1 MKHNYHTHT
10 TRCHHAEGSDED
22 YVLAA
27 IKAGYKT
34 LGFSDHAPW
43 PHRSPEVQFI
53 RMSISDFH
61 DYTESIRRL
70 GRQYGGKIDILLGL
84 EAEYYPERIEFMREL
99 LKTTPL
105 DYLILGNHF
114 KEYESHGTYFGNYH
128 EPQNVIKDY
137 KELSIEALRSGL
149 YKIFAHP
156 DIFVRSLF
164 EWNQEA
170 IDASVE
176 ICRVAKEC
184 GVILEYNLGGVR
196 YKRKELD
203 YPYTPFWK
211 IAAEVGN
218 DVIIGVDAHS
228 PSDLER
234 FDTIE
239 AAQATLKEC
248 GITPIDKVELK

>member
-22 YVLAA
+22 YILEA

-43 PHRSPEVQFI
+43 PKHPLETQFI
-53 RMSISDFH
+53 RMAVSDFE
-61 DYTESIRRL
+61 DYAKNIRRL

-84 EAEYYPERIEFMREL
+84 EAEYYPERIDF
-99 LKTTPL
+99 LKKLIEETPL
-105 DYLILGNHF
+105 DYLVLGNHF
-114 KEYESHGTYFGNYH
+114 NTFESYGNYFGSYKD
-128 EPQNVIKDY
+128 ESKVVEDY
-137 KELSIEALRSGL
+137 KHLSIEALKTGL

-156 DIFVRSLF
+156 DIFVRSLTQ
-164 EWNQEA
+164 WTKEA
-170 IDASVE
+170 EVATRE
-176 ICRVAKEC
+176 ICEVAKEMN
-184 GVILEYNLGGVR
+184 VVLEYNLGGVR

-211 IAAEVGN
+211 IVAEVGN
-218 DVIIGVDAHS
+218 EVVIGVDAHS
-228 PSDLER
+228 PSDLSK

-239 AAQATLKEC
+239 IAERTLASV
-248 GITPIDKVELK
+248 GIIPIEKVEI